1 MNKRRRNRLKEPGAG
16 ISPGKVGWRINEFA
30 DAVGL
35 CRASVYNLLAA
46 GSIDSV
52 KIGAARIIVTAPR
65 DYLTALAKEAA

>member
-1 MNKRRRNRLKEPGAG
+1 MNKRRRNRLKDTDT
-16 ISPGKVGWRINEFA
+16 SPAKVGWRPMEWA

-52 KIGAARIIVTAPR
+52 KIGAARVIITSPA
-65 DYLTALAKEAA
+65 DYLARLAGKAA